1 MAKKKKKGERQ
12 KDNISQLK
20 LSEMTEV
27 NLAVNMFH
35 SSLKKKTWDMDFMVV
50 LIQYVTSLNGNH
62 LPKWTMNAPEFD
74 A

>member
-1 MAKKKKKGERQ
+1 MAKKKKGERQ

-35 SSLKKKTWDMDFMVV
+35 SSLKKK
-50 LIQYVTSLNGNH
+50 
-62 LPKWTMNAPEFD
+62 PEIWILWWC
-74 A
+74 